1 MATTYVIN
9 GIPTKLESESGAEF
23 VGVVNGIPVF
33 YSLPEGGETPT
44 FKPYWAQNATR
55 IAI

>member
-1 MATTYVIN
+1 MAEYILPGIGPIEEPTVEYVLP
-9 GIPTKLESESGAEF
+9 G
-23 VGVVNGIPVF
+23 VGPVS
-33 YSLPEGGETPT
+33 SLPGGGETPT